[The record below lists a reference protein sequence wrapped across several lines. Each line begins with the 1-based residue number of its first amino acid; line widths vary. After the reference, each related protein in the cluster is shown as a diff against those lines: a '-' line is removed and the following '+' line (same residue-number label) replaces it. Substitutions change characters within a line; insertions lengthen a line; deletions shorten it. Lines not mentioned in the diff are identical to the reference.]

1 MKQLKQS
8 FDEKSGGAR
17 RRFLKGVKGAAL
29 AGATLGAGAAVART
43 LGETPQPATPGD
55 GEKRNGYRETEHIR
69 AYYRSARF

>member
-1 MKQLKQS
+1 MKQSNRS

-17 RRFLKGVKGAAL
+17 RSFLKGAAL

-43 LGETPQPATPGD
+43 PDQTPQPATPAD
-55 GEKRNGYRETEHIR
+55 GGKPAGYRETEHIR

>member
-17 RRFLKGVKGAAL
+17 RRFLKGAAL
-29 AGATLGAGAAVART
+29 AGATLGAGAAVAHT
-43 LGETPQPATPGD
+43 AGETPQPATPAD
-55 GEKRNGYRETEHIR
+55 GGERNGYRETEHIR

>member
-8 FDEKSGGAR
+8 LNEVSGGAR
-17 RRFLKGVKGAAL
+17 RSFLKGAAL

-43 LGETPQPATPGD
+43 LGETPQPAAPADAGR
-55 GEKRNGYRETEHIR
+55 RNGYRETEHIR